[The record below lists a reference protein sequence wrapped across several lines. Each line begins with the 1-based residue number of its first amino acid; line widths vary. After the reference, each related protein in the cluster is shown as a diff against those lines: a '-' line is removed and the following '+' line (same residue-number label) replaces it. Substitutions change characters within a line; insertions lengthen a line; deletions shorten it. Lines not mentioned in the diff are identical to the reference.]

1 MTKAPSKI
9 RQNSPFKTSCFLGRT
24 CKIQHLQ
31 RCWKCTR
38 RLGCGQPWTTP
49 RIGCQILCRTGL
61 LTLIYQSL
69 YPRWSRWSP
78 RITYIGCPSCSKS
91 GSDTHLPTGSADTW
105 PAYPE
110 RVAKTKPFNML
121 QLECQK
127 SACFSP
133 RLIMLGTLNGCI
145 PSQTQHQCNP
155 QTSTNCM
162 NPGWRPL
169 RGRRATPGP
178 NGSATCCR
186 TQIWDR
192 RGVAGCH
199 GMISDSARGC
209 KGWNLKTSLD
219 SMLGK
224 NYMEKRKNYEK
235 AEIERWSPHFWQ
247 NLDEL
252 LAVRCQVTSQFSH
265 TFNNTN
271 LSAWAWG
278 SRYFQLQRW
287 CFEASA
293 RGEGGERSPGKHVDD
308 HWVKLAW

>member
-1 MTKAPSKI
+1 MWQVSVFGFGTLEDSGRYCTWEQRVSWICWTVALLSMTKAPSKI

-24 CKIQHLQ
+24 CKTQHLQ
-31 RCWKCTR
+31 MCWKCTR

-224 NYMEKRKNYEK
+224 KLYGKTIWKNGKTLKKRRLKCE
-235 AEIERWSPHFWQ
+235 
-247 NLDEL
+247 
-252 LAVRCQVTSQFSH
+252 VH
-265 TFNNTN
+265 TFDK
-271 LSAWAWG
+271 S
-278 SRYFQLQRW
+278 
-287 CFEASA
+287 
-293 RGEGGERSPGKHVDD
+293 
-308 HWVKLAW
+308 